1 MMLVGAVTAFVTLVI
16 TGSYLLAFLASIL
29 GTIITMRLTTRG
41 RYAVTAMLDLA
52 LHAQDKPVSL
62 AEISERQTISL
73 SYLEQLFSRL
83 RQSGLVGSVRGP
95 GGGYRLVESSANIWV
110 ADIIDAVNESVDT
123 TNCQGRGDCQ
133 GGSICLTHYLW
144 DDLSKQI
151 HNFLSSIS
159 LADLVAKR
167 DVQDIAH
174 RQVTQLLTLDEN
186 VRASAC

>member
-1 MMLVGAVTAFVTLVI
+1 
-16 TGSYLLAFLASIL
+16 
-29 GTIITMRLTTRG
+29 MRLTTRG

-52 LHAQDKPVSL
+52 LHAQEKPVSL

-73 SYLEQLFSRL
+73 SYLEQLFARL
-83 RQSGLVGSVRGP
+83 RQSGLVASVRGP
-95 GGGYRLVESSANIWV
+95 GGGYRLVESSSNIWV

-123 TNCQGRGDCQ
+123 TNCQGKGDCQ

-144 DDLSKQI
+144 DDLSQQI

-167 DVQDIAH
+167 NVQDIAH